1 MNHLNEN
8 TNGADTVAVE
18 TIPLQIEIDNLK
30 EQLEILSKDND
41 QLKKEI
47 DVLKFHKNNYDVLK
61 NAIFRSME
69 SQIVD
74 LIDGRILDEDID
86 SQITM
91 ALADH
96 DISDQVNDAIIDNDL
111 VNRSELE
118 AKLDEQ
124 EEPTA
129 SASIPAIKEA
139 LTEMI
144 DNGDLSAGL
153 MIK

>member
-1 MNHLNEN
+1 MTDLNEN
-8 TNGADTVAVE
+8 TDGADTVPVE
-18 TIPLQIEIDNLK
+18 TILMQSEIDNLK
-30 EQLEILSKDND
+30 EQLEILSKDNG

-47 DVLKFHKNNYDVLK
+47 DVLEIHKNNFDVLK
-61 NAIFRSME
+61 NAIFRSIK

-91 ALADH
+91 ALADY

-111 VNRSELE
+111 VDRSELE
-118 AKLDEQ
+118 VKLDEQ
-124 EEPTA
+124 EAPTVT
-129 SASIPAIKEA
+129 ASIPAIKEA

-144 DNGDLSAGL
+144 ENGDLSAGL
-153 MIK
+153 IIK

>member
-1 MNHLNEN
+1 MTHLNEN

-30 EQLEILSKDND
+30 EQLELLSKDND
-41 QLKKEI
+41 QLKKEKNVWEI
-47 DVLKFHKNNYDVLK
+47 RKNTFDVLQKS
-61 NAIFRSME
+61 IFKLIE
-69 SQIVD
+69 SQIVE
-74 LIDGRILDEDID
+74 LIDDRILDEDIE

-111 VNRSELE
+111 VARSELE
-118 AKLDEQ
+118 AKLDDQ
-124 EEPTA
+124 EEPTVT
-129 SASIPAIKEA
+129 ASIPDIKEA

-144 DNGDLSAGL
+144 ENGDLSAGL
-153 MIK
+153 IIK

>member
-1 MNHLNEN
+1 MTDLNEN

-30 EQLEILSKDND
+30 EQLELLSKDND
-41 QLKKEI
+41 QLKKEKNVWEI
-47 DVLKFHKNNYDVLK
+47 RKNTFDVLQKS
-61 NAIFRSME
+61 IFKLIE
-69 SQIVD
+69 SQIVE
-74 LIDGRILDEDID
+74 LIDDRILDEDIE

-111 VNRSELE
+111 VARSELE
-118 AKLDEQ
+118 AKLDDQ
-124 EEPTA
+124 EEPTVT
-129 SASIPAIKEA
+129 ASIPDIKEA

-144 DNGDLSAGL
+144 ENGDLSAG
-153 MIK
+153 

>member
-1 MNHLNEN
+1 MTDLNEN
-8 TNGADTVAVE
+8 TNGADTVAIE
-18 TIPLQIEIDNLK
+18 TIPMQSEIDNLK
-30 EQLEILSKDND
+30 EQLGILSKDND

-47 DVLKFHKNNYDVLK
+47 NVLQHHKNNFDVLK
-61 NAIFRSME
+61 NSIFRSIE

-111 VNRSELE
+111 VDRSELE
-118 AKLDEQ
+118 AKLDDQ
-124 EEPTA
+124 EEPTVT
-129 SASIPAIKEA
+129 ASIPDIKEA

-144 DNGDLSAGL
+144 ENGDLYAGL
-153 MIK
+153 VVK

>member
-111 VNRSELE
+111 IDRSELE

-124 EEPTA
+124 EAPTVT
-129 SASIPAIKEA
+129 ASIPDIKEA

-144 DNGDLSAGL
+144 ENGDLYAGL
-153 MIK
+153 VVK